1 MIQFIQLF
9 GAFHDTIYSIV
20 LNLELI
26 YSSFPGRNKIFFV
39 IYLILVFT
47 ELKYANK
54 IFCFFW

>member
-39 IYLILVFT
+39 ILLNFGIHRAQV
-47 ELKYANK
+47 
-54 IFCFFW
+54 CQ